1 MHFATLGLLRSLRS
15 PKNVEVAVSSSP
27 RKFRVK
33 LDVKIKRAL
42 LFLRIAPEFLANC
55 SSIFEPRLRKEG
67 AVKEFQVGDMCKASV
82 AQKQFREVI
91 LLRGSF
97 G

>member
-15 PKNVEVAVSSSP
+15 PENVEVAVSSSP

-67 AVKEFQVGDMCKASV
+67 AVEEFQVGDTCKASV
-82 AQKQFREVI
+82 AQK
-91 LLRGSF
+91 
-97 G
+97 